1 MTTDIF
7 EDFDER
13 SQDFLG
19 RLGMRNF
26 EEVQSAFVKNT
37 PQRRNSYVSP
47 LYERN
52 KPTDGSLLKLN
63 EPLSFFSGDSGEAN
77 DFSYTYRIILCDNGS
92 QVLDTYQKT
101 NTAANEMVIVC
112 EKSDPNKSNLFG
124 TFILV
129 KYGEKYRKLVSDL
142 KNNIARSIV
151 SRKGSINGIRIDSF
165 GDEVADNYSILK
177 NNGVEIEKEKV
188 EFAMNTELNI
198 TSSGGIML
206 KSIFGGLE
214 DLINWVTEGLSEQ
227 LEKIKFTEKDYVPQK
242 KDEELSFVDYL
253 ELLVELEV
261 EAIKKAIDY
270 AIPDEIEKVIAQ
282 SFDAALSKIKEYA
295 KEKLPK
301 GVLRLFE
308 KAYATI
314 QECLNFFKE
323 GCKKLAELVGEALL
337 LFKALLMGFVNG
349 LISTIQMLLQLI
361 GWLIKFTSGI
371 NSYKMLTGENY
382 REMQSKFEFVE
393 DIIDL
398 ISEKA
403 SDFFTAVKTL
413 FLDFSLDNMKEI
425 LKVFAGKASN
435 LTPYHYAYY
444 AGCFIFEVVLA
455 VVLAIFTGGATAIAE
470 AASMF
475 EKVMATLKLVAK
487 EAFSVATMGI
497 IDILQLFRV
506 LITKFV
512 QACKNG
518 WSGFRDFIEKMVA
531 NKTDD
536 IAKEEGKIF
545 DELGKQVDNFGDI
558 NKSFFENA
566 GIVLRKEISIGKLF
580 GQTEGYTCAAN
591 SLRMTLD
598 DFGII
603 RSEKYLAD
611 SLGTTRNG
619 ANILEIPKALDNAYV
634 EGIKTISRGG
644 IKDKN
649 VTIGTLEKL
658 LKRGDKKAIVSVRTE
673 EFGSHAIVVDKIEKG
688 RVFVRDPLPLNQ
700 GSSYS
705 ITIEDFEKVF
715 NKKFVTL
722 KK

>member
-1 MTTDIF
+1 MATDIF
-7 EDFDER
+7 EDFGEK
-13 SQDFLG
+13 SQSLWD
-19 RLGMRNF
+19 RLAMRDF
-26 EEVQSAFVKNT
+26 EEVQSTFRNT
-37 PQRRNSYVSP
+37 QRSSPYVSP

-52 KPTDGSLLKLN
+52 KPKDGSLLKLDQ
-63 EPLSFFSGDSGEAN
+63 PLSFFSGDTNENSN
-77 DFSYTYRIILCDNGS
+77 FSYTYRVILCDNGS

-101 NTAANEMVIVC
+101 VTNANEMVIIC
-112 EKSDPNKSNLFG
+112 EKDDPNKSNLFG
-124 TFILV
+124 TFLLI
-129 KYGEKYRKLVSDL
+129 KFGEKYRSMVNDL
-142 KNNIARSIV
+142 RNNVKRVIV
-151 SRKGSINGIRIDSF
+151 SRKGQI
-165 GDEVADNYSILK
+165 
-177 NNGVEIEKEKV
+177 NGVEIDSFSDEVTDNHSILQKNGVTIERDKV

-198 TSSGGIML
+198 TSSEGILL
-206 KSIFGGLE
+206 KTIFGGLE
-214 DLINWVTEGLSEQ
+214 ELIDWVTIGLSDQ

-242 KDEELSFVDYL
+242 KQEGLSFIEYL

-261 EAIKKAIDY
+261 EAIKKVIDY
-270 AIPDEIEKVIAQ
+270 AIPDEVEKVIAQ
-282 SFDAALSKIKEYA
+282 SFDAALTNIKQYA

-308 KAYATI
+308 KAYTTI

-371 NSYKMLTGENY
+371 NSYKKLTGESY
-382 REMQSKFEFVE
+382 RDMQSKFEFVE

-398 ISEKA
+398 ISDKA
-403 SDFFTAVKTL
+403 SDFFAAVKTL
-413 FLDFSLDNMKEI
+413 FLDFSLENMKEI
-425 LKVFAGKASN
+425 LKVFTGKASN

-475 EKVMATLKLVAK
+475 EKVMATLKLVAR

-518 WSGFRDFIEKMVA
+518 WAGFRDFLKKLMS

-536 IAKEEGKIF
+536 LAKEEGKLL
-545 DELGKQVDNFGDI
+545 DELGKHVDNFGDI

-566 GIVLRKEISIGKLF
+566 GITLRREAATGAVL

-591 SLRMTLD
+591 SLRMALED
-598 DFGII
+598 LGIV

-611 SLGTTRNG
+611 SLNTTRNG
-619 ANILEIPKALDNAYV
+619 ANILDIPKALDNAYV

-649 VTIGTLEKL
+649 ITVGTLEKL
-658 LKRGDKKAIVSVRTE
+658 LKKGDKKAIVSVRTE